1 MARLLKPQREREAP
15 LGEQPIELRI
25 SDEGL
30 GLHAGGPLE
39 QRPGQRAVRPEHYG
53 PAPSL

>member
-1 MARLLKPQREREAP
+1 MARLLKPQREMEAP
-15 LGEQPIELRI
+15 LGEQPIELRL

-39 QRPGQRAVRPEHYG
+39 QRPGQRVVRPEHHS